1 MRTLAFLA
9 AAVLLVVLQAQAEPL
24 QARADEVAA
33 QEQPGADTQEASVS
47 FVWDED
53 AAHQLSGSGRRTR
66 CACRLVGCRSRERDL
81 GTCYTGG
88 RLCCRR
94 ASR

>member
-1 MRTLAFLA
+1 MRTLALLA

-33 QEQPGADTQEASVS
+33 QEQPGADAQEVSVS

-53 AAHQLSGSGRRTR
+53 AARQLSDSGRQSACLCRRRR
-66 CACRLVGCRSRERDL
+66 CRARERQR
-81 GTCYTGG
+81 GICVRGF
-88 RLCCRR
+88 RLYRFCCR
-94 ASR
+94 